1 MHKVLYLLFA
11 MLLITSCGSD
21 DDTDVF
27 VPLEI
32 QTQEDFVQVS
42 TLQTISIDI
51 FANDTN
57 IPATGLL
64 TVTFPSNG
72 DVTINNNNTPQ
83 DTSDDVLE
91 YDPAVNFVGT
101 DTLQY
106 TICLQDGSN
115 CKTETISIIVFQ
127 DTSVTLDLDKF
138 PYDTLSEY
146 NFFNGALNAICLLYT
161 SPSPRDRQKSRMP
174 SSA

>member
-21 DDTDVF
+21 DDTDIF
-27 VPLEI
+27 IPLEI

-64 TVTFPSNG
+64 SVTSPSNG
-72 DVTINNNNTPQ
+72 DVVINNNSTPQ
-83 DTSDDVLE
+83 DTSDDILE
-91 YDPAVNFVGT
+91 YDPALNFVG
-101 DTLQY
+101 
-106 TICLQDGSN
+106 
-115 CKTETISIIVFQ
+115 
-127 DTSVTLDLDKF
+127 
-138 PYDTLSEY
+138 
-146 NFFNGALNAICLLYT
+146 
-161 SPSPRDRQKSRMP
+161 
-174 SSA
+174 

>member
-51 FANDTN
+51 F
-57 IPATGLL
+57 
-64 TVTFPSNG
+64 
-72 DVTINNNNTPQ
+72 
-83 DTSDDVLE
+83 
-91 YDPAVNFVGT
+91 
-101 DTLQY
+101 
-106 TICLQDGSN
+106 
-115 CKTETISIIVFQ
+115 
-127 DTSVTLDLDKF
+127 
-138 PYDTLSEY
+138 
-146 NFFNGALNAICLLYT
+146 
-161 SPSPRDRQKSRMP
+161 
-174 SSA
+174 